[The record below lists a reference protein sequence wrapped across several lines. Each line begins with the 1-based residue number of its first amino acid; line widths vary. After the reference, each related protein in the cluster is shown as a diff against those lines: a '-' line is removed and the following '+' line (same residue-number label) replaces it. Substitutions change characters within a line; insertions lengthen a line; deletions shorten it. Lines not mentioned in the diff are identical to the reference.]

1 MKKVFFLS
9 AVSGVGKTT
18 TCDYIENNNLLKN
31 YNCGSQIIL
40 ENETLKYKIFTGAD
54 KTQSIK

>member
-31 YNCGSQIIL
+31 YSIFDIDEL
-40 ENETLKYKIFTGAD
+40 ENINEYNSDTYTSFYENA
-54 KTQSIK
+54 